1 VVDLSFVE
9 EIIMPDSKDFEENV
23 KRGMEAIRASP
34 SYQKALKEYKE
45 SMGNSSPLEDL
56 ESKKGN
62 ATEPENTPAPDTTP
76 EVSPETSDS
85 RLFSSP
91 ILNQK
96 VKDFFNGKIPGDG
109 KL

>member
-1 VVDLSFVE
+1 MAKTNDASGTKEAVELSPGVQKALE
-9 EIIMPDSKDFEENV
+9 L
-23 KRGMEAIRASP
+23 IRASP
-34 SYQKALKEYKE
+34 GYKKALKEYKE

-56 ESKKGN
+56 ESKKDD

-76 EVSPETSDS
+76 EVSSETSDS

-91 ILNQK
+91 ILSQK

>member
-1 VVDLSFVE
+1 MS
-9 EIIMPDSKDFEENV
+9 DSKDFEENV

-56 ESKKGN
+56 ESKKAN
-62 ATEPENTPAPDTTP
+62 ATEPENTPAPDTTS
-76 EVSPETSDS
+76 EVSPETNDCC
-85 RLFSSP
+85 LFP
-91 ILNQK
+91 PVILSQRM
-96 VKDFFNGKIPGDG
+96 KDFLHRKIPGEG